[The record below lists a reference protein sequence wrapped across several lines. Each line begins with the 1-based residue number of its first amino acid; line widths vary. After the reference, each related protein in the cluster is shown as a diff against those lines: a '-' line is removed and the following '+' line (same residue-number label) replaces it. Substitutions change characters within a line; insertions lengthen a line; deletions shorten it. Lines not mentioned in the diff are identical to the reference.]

1 MSVLW
6 SQIPLWAVSSE
17 AQTGPFGSQLH
28 SSEYIENGIPLINPS
43 NILGGKI
50 VPNQAVTVD
59 EYTARRLSRHR
70 LTPGDLLFARRG
82 ELGRAAVVTQ
92 EAAGWLCGTGS
103 LRVRVR
109 PGTLDAG
116 FTAYVL
122 QSAATRSYFE
132 LVAVGTTMDNLNT
145 AIVMGL
151 PVPLPPKQD
160 QLRIAAF
167 LDAQAAR
174 IDSLIAKK
182 RHMIELLL
190 ARRASV
196 AIYAVSG
203 RIQGELGL
211 ESSSL
216 PWLEE
221 RPCHWRE
228 VLLRLVARLGSG
240 HTPSREHPE
249 WWNDCTIPWI
259 TTGEVY
265 RLRSDRVEYIDST
278 REMISELG
286 LANSSAELHPA
297 DTVVLCRTASA
308 GYSGIMKT
316 SMATS
321 QDFATWTC
329 GPLLRPRF
337 LLLCLRAMRQD
348 LLGRL
353 AMGSTHQTI
362 YMPDIRSIRIPLPP
376 VNEQDEIVDAAWSRF
391 GAVDQLVTATER
403 QIGLLQERRRALIT
417 AAVTGEMEI
426 PEGVAG

>member
-1 MSVLW
+1 VTGPLRLRYVTERVGGTGFPQDEQGRSVGDFPFVKVSDFNLPGNERILYNCSNW
-6 SQIPLWAVSSE
+6 ISHEDLIRLRAQAVPANSIVFPKIGAALLGNARRVTAQPTVFDNNVLGLVPNGISAEYLYYLLSKIDLGVFANPGPVPSLDESSLLDCHVPVSSPMT
-17 AQTGPFGSQLH
+17 Q
-28 SSEYIENGIPLINPS
+28 
-43 NILGGKI
+43 
-50 VPNQAVTVD
+50 QA
-59 EYTARRLSRHR
+59 
-70 LTPGDLLFARRG
+70 
-82 ELGRAAVVTQ
+82 
-92 EAAGWLCGTGS
+92 
-103 LRVRVR
+103 
-109 PGTLDAG
+109 
-116 FTAYVL
+116 
-122 QSAATRSYFE
+122 
-132 LVAVGTTMDNLNT
+132 
-145 AIVMGL
+145 
-151 PVPLPPKQD
+151 
-160 QLRIAAF
+160 IAAF
-167 LDAQAAR
+167 LDVETAR
-174 IDSLIAKK
+174 IDSLIIRK

-196 AIYAVSG
+196 AIDAVSG
-203 RIQGELGL
+203 RIQGEAGL

-216 PWLEE
+216 TWLEE

-249 WWNDCTIPWI
+249 WWSDCIIPWI
-259 TTGEVY
+259 TTGEVH

-362 YMPDIRSIRIPLPP
+362 YMPDIRSICIPLPP

-391 GAVDQLVTATER
+391 GVVDQLVTATER
-403 QIGLLQERRRALIT
+403 QIGLLQERRQALIT
-417 AAVTGEMEI
+417 VAVTGEMEI